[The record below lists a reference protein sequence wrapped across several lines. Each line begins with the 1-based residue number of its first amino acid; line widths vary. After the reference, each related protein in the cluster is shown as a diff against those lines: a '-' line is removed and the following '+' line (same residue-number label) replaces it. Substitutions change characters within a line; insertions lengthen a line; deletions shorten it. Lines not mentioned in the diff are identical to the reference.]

1 MNYERIAV
9 KAKLLNSFRTNVK
22 GEVQTRYKYAL
33 TGLSPEQKQKYIDAV
48 SNEYF
53 NPEQQGNLVYNSNN
67 AIGAGTVTAELTF
80 KTDEEGNTRV
90 NLVKDNS
97 EADVA
102 INMAENMV
110 NTANNASMKQALIN
124 AFAAQI
130 AAQALGGARPAAT
143 TTSAPATVAAQEE
156 VASDEGFDIN

>member
-1 MNYERIAV
+1 MSTYQRVAV
-9 KAKLLNSFRTNVK
+9 KAKLLNSFRINVK

-33 TGLSPEQKQKYIDAV
+33 TGLSPEQRKKYISTVA
-48 SNEYF
+48 NEYF
-53 NPEQQGNLVYNSNN
+53 NPEQEGNLVFNSNN

-80 KTDEEGNTRV
+80 KTDAEGNVRV

-110 NTANNASMKQALIN
+110 SAANSSAMKQALFN
-124 AFAAQI
+124 AFAQQI
-130 AAQALGGARPAAT
+130 AMQTFAGRTA
-143 TTSAPATVAAQEE
+143 SAPTAVPEQVVQGAAI
-156 VASDEGFDIN
+156 EGGGTLDI